1 MIRTKTSSTLARP
14 GIVASLVCV
23 ACALGAPNA
32 AIAQP
37 KKPAAGVAAKP
48 AGIKPLSE
56 TLIGPAKAEYEA
68 GKILFQ
74 DGDHKNA
81 LVKFQHAYDL
91 SKDARLQWNVGACE
105 KNLRHYTRVL
115 AALEKYT
122 SEGGALLTAQDRQD
136 AVDLTATVRTLVSSL
151 KVTVNEPGAEV
162 FVDDEKIGTTPLP
175 GPVMIDVGNRKI
187 RVRKPGYVEFTKV
200 EAVAGAG
207 DVSITA
213 DLAKEVHQGRLVVE
227 AGAKDAIYVDGKA
240 VGIGKWEGVLPS
252 GGHSLR
258 ITAPGMIAYQS
269 EVNIQDDKVRRL
281 PVALEEQKGG
291 GIPTKWL
298 IIGGGS
304 IVLIGGVV
312 ATIILTRPSAEPVN
326 GTIDPGF
333 IPVRFGSGGLKFG
346 GGN

>member
-1 MIRTKTSSTLARP
+1 MRSKRSSLLARP
-14 GIVASLVCV
+14 GIVAVVLCS
-23 ACALGAPNA
+23 AALGAPTA
-32 AIAQP
+32 ALAQP
-37 KKPAAGVAAKP
+37 KKPVAAAAK
-48 AGIKPLSE
+48 AAVIKPLSE
-56 TLIGPAKAEYEA
+56 TLTGQAKAEYEA
-68 GKILFQ
+68 GKILYQ

-81 LVKFQHAYDL
+81 LVKFQHAYEV
-91 SKDARLQWNVGACE
+91 SNDARLQWNVAACE

-115 AALEKYT
+115 VALDRYQK
-122 SEGGALLTAQDRQD
+122 EGGALLTDQDKQD
-136 AVDLTATVRTLVSSL
+136 ATDLTATVKTLVSSL
-151 KVTVNEPGAEV
+151 EVKSSEPGADV

-187 RVRKPGYVEFTKV
+187 RVSKPGFKEFVKV

-213 DLAKEVHQGRLVVE
+213 DLAREIHQGRLVVE

-269 EVNIQDDKVRRL
+269 EVNIQDDKMRRL
-281 PVALEEQKGG
+281 PITLEEQKGG

-298 IIGGGS
+298 LIGGGA
-304 IVLIGGVV
+304 VVVIGGVI
-312 ATIILTRPSAEPVN
+312 ATVILTRPSGDPVD
-326 GTIDPGF
+326 GTIAPGH
-333 IPVRFGSGGLKFG
+333 IPISFGGGGFKFG
-346 GGN
+346 GGK